1 MLSRLS
7 RARTP
12 LRRYIQTQSVHPT
25 SHTAKY
31 AIAVGTLAAGAFLG
45 TRRLHADSD
54 NTPAHNEAPKFNGST
69 PPDLKTY
76 LMKQIEEESNPAL
89 PRPLVSRSAKAPPPE
104 PVQKPAQTDDEAT
117 EASDDHGQSAFNPE
131 TGEINWDCPCLG
143 GMAHGPCG
151 PEFREAF
158 SCFIYSEDEPKGIN
172 CVEKFQGMQSC
183 FREHPD
189 VYASEIAE
197 DEDAVAEAERVLKED
212 STPQAENEAN
222 SVPTATVTASAP
234 KPSEDSSSSEQ

>member
-1 MLSRLS
+1 MFSRLS
-7 RARTP
+7 RARVP
-12 LRRYIQTQSVHPT
+12 FRRYIQTQSVHPA

-54 NTPAHNEAPKFNGST
+54 NTPAHKEAPKFNGST
-69 PPDLKTY
+69 PPDIKTY
-76 LMKQIEEESNPAL
+76 LRQQIEEESNPAL
-89 PRPLVSRSAKAPPPE
+89 PRPLASRSEKARQELPPA
-104 PVQKPAQTDDEAT
+104 PVQKPAQTTDEAAEESDGHG
-117 EASDDHGQSAFNPE
+117 EAAFNPE

-158 SCFIYSEDEPKGIN
+158 SCFVYSEDEPKGIN

-189 VYASEIAE
+189 IYASELTE
-197 DEDAVAEAERVLKED
+197 DDDDPVAEAERALKED
-212 STPQAENEAN
+212 SS
-222 SVPTATVTASAP
+222 SVPTVDAETVSASTP